1 MLSVITPAR
10 NMANFLPETLD
21 SVAALRTPH
30 EHVVIDGASDDGTVE
45 LLEGREDPH
54 LTWISEPD
62 SGQTEAV
69 NKGLRLAKGDLL
81 AWVNA
86 DDAYIPEAV
95 DRVLEHLDR
104 NPLTDAVFGAVNY
117 IDENGEVFRT
127 LVPPKFSWRRYL
139 YFGAFV
145 TTPTIIFRR
154 ELLAQA
160 PELNE
165 QYVDAADYDFY
176 LRLLRGVRVD
186 RIEEPY
192 LNFRYHPT
200 SKTTTDVWVQL
211 NEARDIR
218 LRWARQPG
226 PAGRDALLGGG
237 PPRDPAA
244 DLVLA
249 PPRAARGGEAAPAD
263 RRPWLTPPGRE
274 PRAAPCSIA
283 RPSGFASPSGWRWRS
298 SGCCAITAWLGCSTR
313 RPMRTRG

>member
-1 MLSVITPAR
+1 MLSVITPTR
-10 NMANFLPETLD
+10 NMANFLSETLD

-62 SGQTEAV
+62 TGQTEAV
-69 NKGLRLAKGDLL
+69 NKGLRLAQGDLL

-86 DDAYIPEAV
+86 DDAYITEAV

-104 NPLTDAVFGAVNY
+104 NPLSDAVFGAVNY

-154 ELLAQA
+154 ELLAHA

-218 LRWARQPG
+218 LGWAGNPVQRG
-226 PAGRDALLGGG
+226 VMRSWEAGRRAILPRISSWPHPEPSGVVKLLRRIG
-237 PPRDPAA
+237 
-244 DLVLA
+244 
-249 PPRAARGGEAAPAD
+249 ARG
-263 RRPWLTPPGRE
+263 
-274 PRAAPCSIA
+274 
-283 RPSGFASPSGWRWRS
+283 
-298 SGCCAITAWLGCSTR
+298 
-313 RPMRTRG
+313 